1 MNRKDFIINSC
12 AACLS
17 VTAISS
23 MLTSCTATKYIS
35 GNLGKDGLTVS
46 KDEFKIR
53 QKSLPA
59 GRQDNTAY
67 RSFIIVRND
76 ALQYPVC
83 VYRFSDQEYSALWM
97 RCTHQG
103 TELQASGDFL
113 QCPAHGSEFN
123 NKGLV
128 TNGPAD
134 SSLRTFP
141 VTVTNNELFIDLR
154 KQS

>member
-12 AACLS
+12 TACLS
-17 VTAISS
+17 ATAISA
-23 MLTSCTATKYIS
+23 LFTSCTATKYIS
-35 GNLGKDGLTVS
+35 GNLGKEGLMVS
-46 KDEFKIR
+46 KDEFKIK
-53 QKSLPA
+53 QKA
-59 GRQDNTAY
+59 NTAY

-76 ALQYPVC
+76 SLQYPIC

-97 RCTHQG
+97 QCTHQG
-103 TELQASGDFL
+103 SELQASGDFL